1 MNGFIIHYTLSCR
14 CKYWPLLFDDAILRV
29 LQVDSLVGRLS
40 LFPFTQFP
48 GNVENKPVAQIA
60 VVVGSEFVQV
70 AVEHLAA
77 RCLEIPDKW
86 VVPQQRYLPAF
97 VGIGGGE

>member
-1 MNGFIIHYTLSCR
+1 M
-14 CKYWPLLFDDAILRV
+14 
-29 LQVDSLVGRLS
+29 DSLVGRLS

-70 AVEHLAA
+70 AVQTAYV
-77 RCLEIPDKW
+77 RLERSWRPF
-86 VVPQQRYLPAF
+86 ACSF
-97 VGIGGGE
+97 VWFEGVYRKFDRRGF